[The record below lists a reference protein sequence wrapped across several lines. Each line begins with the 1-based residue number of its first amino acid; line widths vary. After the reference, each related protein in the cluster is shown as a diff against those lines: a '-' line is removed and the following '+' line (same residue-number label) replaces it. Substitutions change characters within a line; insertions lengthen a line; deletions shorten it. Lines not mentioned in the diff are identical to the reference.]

1 MPRNRFEQVDERQSD
16 AITLALWKDQEQ
28 KVGTV
33 TFPTALSGGKVAADE
48 TSEKLPAIG
57 DQARQYDQ
65 SADCRARPATALG
78 ERVGRFVQASGL
90 TGPVAGHGIGTRRR
104 R

>member
-48 TSEKLPAIG
+48 TSEKLPAKEAYRSAIKLANTIKAPIVVLDPQQLWEKERG
-57 DQARQYDQ
+57 DLY
-65 SADCRARPATALG
+65 RP
-78 ERVGRFVQASGL
+78 VD
-90 TGPVAGHGIGTRRR
+90 
-104 R
+104 